1 MDTSEFDFN
10 IAEGEFT
17 DMSGVVLVYDESEYT
32 VPAVVSKKYARKE
45 VDGRYTTDLPLFTL
59 SVTIAEQQMPSAI
72 PADSYRLIEFHVN
85 GNAYAVRYITGT
97 GFLTFTLKPL
107 DDGAEESDE
116 IGDDSADE
124 GSDDTEDTEDTEI
137 GDEEVG

>member
-107 DDGAEESDE
+107 DDGSDGSDE
-116 IGDDSADE
+116 IGDDSEEDE
-124 GSDDTEDTEDTEI
+124 AEELDDSEEI
-137 GDEEVG
+137 GRAHV